1 MFAFEML
8 ALAYFAA
15 LTLAAALE
23 SRSRGPRTWRFLL
36 RSAAVVLL
44 IYVSSQRGATD
55 LRSWLGHAYLVFGY
69 CLPAMLA
76 GPPSSPFESWLRRS
90 DERWRR
96 WIVAVP
102 DWIRSFLEVSYFLC
116 YPLVPAA
123 FTVVWLY
130 GSQSD
135 VDRFWTA
142 LLAAGFACYGSL
154 PWLVSRPP
162 RSLASGAARPE
173 WIRSVNIALLNRLSH
188 GLNTFPSGHVAVS
201 VAAALMLLD
210 VSLVA
215 AVVFGLVAAAIAAGA
230 VIGRYHYAI
239 DVLIGAA
246 VGIVSAVVTLTVLP
260 GPT

>member
-8 ALAYFAA
+8 ALAYFVA
-15 LTLAAALE
+15 LTLAAAVD
-23 SRSRGPRTWRFLL
+23 SRARGPRTWRFLL

-44 IYVSSQRGATD
+44 IYVSSQRGAND

-69 CLPAMLA
+69 WLPALLA

-96 WIVAVP
+96 WAFTLP
-102 DWIRSFLEVSYFLC
+102 RWSRSLLEVSYLLC

-123 FTVVWLY
+123 FTVVWLR
-130 GSQSD
+130 GSQQD
-135 VDRFWTA
+135 IDRFWTA
-142 LLAAGFACYGSL
+142 VLVAGFACYGSL

-162 RSLASGAARPE
+162 RSLALGAAPPE
-173 WIRSVNIALLNRLSH
+173 SIRRVNIALLNRLSH

-201 VAAALMLLD
+201 IAAALMLLD

-239 DVLIGAA
+239 DVLLGAA
-246 VGIVSAVVTLTVLP
+246 VGVAWSAVTLTVFR
-260 GPT
+260 

>member
-15 LTLAAALE
+15 LTLAAVLE
-23 SRSRGPRTWRFLL
+23 WRARGQRTPRFVL
-36 RSAAVVLL
+36 RSSAMVLL
-44 IYVSSQRGATD
+44 ISVASLRAATD
-55 LRSWLGHAYLVFGY
+55 LRIWLGHAYLVFGY
-69 CLPAMLA
+69 WLPALLA
-76 GPPSSPFESWLRRS
+76 GPPTSHFESWLRRS

-102 DWIRSFLEVSYFLC
+102 DWIRAFLEVSYFLC
-116 YPLVPAA
+116 YPAVPGA
-123 FTVVWLY
+123 FTVVWLR
-130 GSQSD
+130 GSPHD
-135 VDRFWTA
+135 IDRFWTA
-142 LLAAGFACYGSL
+142 VLVAGFVCYGSL

-162 RSLASGAARPE
+162 RSLALGAAPPE
-173 WIRSVNIALLNRLSH
+173 WIGRLNIALLNRVSH

-215 AVVFGLVAAAIAAGA
+215 VVLFGLVAAAIAAGA

-246 VGIVSAVVTLTVLP
+246 VGVVSAVVALRFLP